1 MVSTKS
7 ALPQSKS
14 VLLLIDVINL
24 LDFEDNKELLA
35 GLPTLANNLAR
46 LKRSARKAGVPVIYL
61 NDNFNNWHSNFNEQ
75 LKECTKSTSNGKELA
90 KALSPT
96 KQDFFVLKPM
106 HSGFF
111 GTPLKILLDK
121 LGAKTLILAG
131 IAADICVMYT
141 ANDAYMRGYKLIIAS
156 DGVIS
161 NHKKST
167 EGALEK
173 MHWLLKARINTVD
186 ELIEQLKKEAHN

>member
-1 MVSTKS
+1 MVS
-7 ALPQSKS
+7 AINPLPQSKTA
-14 VLLLIDVINL
+14 LLLIDVINDL
-24 LDFEDNKELLA
+24 NFEDNEELLA
-35 GLPTLANNLAR
+35 GLPKLAHNLAR
-46 LKRSARKAGVPVIYL
+46 LKRAARKAEIPVIYL

-75 LKECTKSTSNGKELA
+75 LKEATKPAAKGKELA
-90 KALSPT
+90 KTLSPT

-121 LGAKTLILAG
+121 LGAKTLILTG

-141 ANDAYMRGYKLIIAS
+141 ANDAYMRGYKLIIVS

-161 NHKKST
+161 NHHKST
-167 EGALEK
+167 EDALKK
-173 MHWLLKARINTVD
+173 MHWLLKARISSVD
-186 ELIEQLKKEAHN
+186 EVIKQLKK

>member
-1 MVSTKS
+1 MVCAKPG
-7 ALPQSKS
+7 LPQSKTA
-14 VLLLIDVINL
+14 LLLIDVIND
-24 LDFEDNKELLA
+24 LDFEDNEELLA
-35 GLPTLANNLAR
+35 GIPQLAQNLAR
-46 LKRSARKAGVPVIYL
+46 LKRAARKADIAVIYL

-75 LKECTKSTSNGKELA
+75 LRACTKPRANGKELA
-90 KALSPT
+90 EALLPT

-141 ANDAYMRGYKLIIAS
+141 ANDAYMRDYKLIIAS

-161 NHKKST
+161 NHQKST
-167 EGALEK
+167 DEALEK
-173 MHWLLKARINTVD
+173 MHWLLKARITSVD
-186 ELIEQLKKEAHN
+186 ELVASLKKKG

>member
-1 MVSTKS
+1 MTS
-7 ALPQSKS
+7 AKNSLPQSNTA
-14 VLLLIDVINL
+14 LLLIDVIND
-24 LDFEDNKELLA
+24 LDFEDNEEILA
-35 GLPTLANNLAR
+35 GLPDLAHNLSR
-46 LKRSARKAGVPVIYL
+46 LKHAARKAAIPVIYL

-75 LKECTKSTSNGKELA
+75 LKECTKSGSNGKELA
-90 KALSPT
+90 KALLPT

-161 NHKKST
+161 NHQKST
-167 EGALEK
+167 EEALER
-173 MHWLLKARINTVD
+173 MHWLLKARINSVD
-186 ELIEQLKKEAHN
+186 ELIEHLTKSST